1 MNHTVPST
9 LKLVILYN
17 ARTNAYTV
25 CDHNLSPEDAEKQ
38 VAEWRRKAAVALVVN
53 QRAPHETT
61 DPQECLSCRTAVE
74 HASGL
79 KPKPRFERMDADMNA
94 QKQQQTAPAEA
105 GSGRKPWRKKS
116 PIEVVIAQIERV
128 RESVAIRE
136 EELKAA
142 RRELQKLEE
151 ARKLLEAK

>member
-1 MNHTVPST
+1 VPSI

-17 ARTNAYTV
+17 ARANAYTV
-25 CDHNLSPEDAEKQ
+25 RDHNLSPEEAEKQ
-38 VAEWRRKAAVALVVN
+38 VAEWGGKSAIALIVN
-53 QRAPHETT
+53 QRAPHETPN
-61 DPQECLSCRTAVE
+61 PQECLACRSTVE

-79 KPKPRFERMDADMNA
+79 KPKPRFERMDTDMTA
-94 QKQQQTAPAEA
+94 QRQQEAASAQA
-105 GSGRKPWRKKS
+105 GSGRKPWKKKS

-128 RESVAIRE
+128 REDVAARE